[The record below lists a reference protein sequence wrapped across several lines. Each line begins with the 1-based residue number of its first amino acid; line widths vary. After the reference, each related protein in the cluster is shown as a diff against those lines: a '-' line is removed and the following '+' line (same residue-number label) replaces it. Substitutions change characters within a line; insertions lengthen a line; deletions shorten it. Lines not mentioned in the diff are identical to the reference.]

1 MTMAVRTAGAP
12 LALAGNIR
20 RELQDASLQLPVL
33 KIDNVDEQL
42 GDVLVQERMVTTV
55 SSAFGALSLLLACL
69 GLYGVISYAVVRR
82 TSEIG
87 VRMALG
93 ATRSDVLRTILAE
106 SMMLV
111 AVGIAIGV
119 PAMLAVSRLVAARL
133 FGVGPA
139 DPVTITGAIVVLA
152 AAAAVAAFLPARR
165 AARVDPMVA
174 LRCE

>member
-1 MTMAVRTAGAP
+1 
-12 LALAGNIR
+12 
-20 RELQDASLQLPVL
+20 
-33 KIDNVDEQL
+33 
-42 GDVLVQERMVTTV
+42 
-55 SSAFGALSLLLACL
+55 
-69 GLYGVISYAVVRR
+69 
-82 TSEIG
+82 
-87 VRMALG
+87 
-93 ATRSDVLRTILAE
+93 
-106 SMMLV
+106 MMLV

-139 DPVTITGAIVVLA
+139 DPVTIAGAIVVLA